1 MEYPVRKNNRLKAYD
16 YSTPGA
22 YFITICTGG
31 RRCFLSTITVGAIH
45 ESPAYQVVLTW
56 AGKIVETVIESL
68 PNRFEDVYIDKYV
81 IMPNHIHLLLRIDNE
96 RAIRELSQRIDGK
109 RAIHE
114 SPLQGE
120 KEPIIMNRSILSKA
134 IGYLKM
140 NSSKQIHAFAPDLV
154 VWQRSF
160 YDHVVH
166 DERDY
171 GECWAYMDG
180 NPGRW
185 AEDEL
190 YEADD

>member
-1 MEYPVRKNNRLKAYD
+1 MEYPVRKPNRLKAYD

-31 RRCFLSTITVGAIH
+31 RRCYLSTIPVGAIH
-45 ESPAYQVVLTW
+45 ESPAQRVILTR

-68 PNRFEDVYIDKYV
+68 PNRFEDVCIDKYV
-81 IMPNHIHLLLRIDNE
+81 IMPNHVHLLLRIDNE
-96 RAIRELSQRIDGK
+96 RAI
-109 RAIHE
+109 HE
-114 SPLQGE
+114 SPLRIEKQQGD
-120 KEPIIMNRSILSKA
+120 MTRSMLSKV

-140 NSSKQIHAFAPDLV
+140 NTSKQIHAFAPDLV
-154 VWQRSF
+154 VWQRSY
-160 YDHVVH
+160 YDHVIR

-171 GECWAYMDG
+171 SETWAYMDG

-190 YEADD
+190 FAQ